1 MEGMKGKKTK
11 TLVVAALGEDVHVA
25 GISNFAN
32 QAEREGYKTVFLGPA
47 VSVREL
53 IGAIRETDADL
64 VGISYRLSPES
75 AKYHLTNLKNSLTE
89 EGLIDRRYVFGGT
102 PPAAEVAKST
112 GLFERVFDG
121 TEPVEEVLSVL
132 KGRKEGVGPENY
144 PQTLLERI
152 EWKAPYPVLRHHFGL
167 PSLEE
172 TIRGIGKIAEAR
184 VLDIISLATD
194 QEAQEN
200 FFFPEKQQPGRAG
213 AGGVPVRTED
223 DLSACYEATRRGNY
237 PMMRCYA
244 GTSELVRF
252 AEVLQRTIHNA
263 WAAIPLFWFND
274 MDGRGPMTLQES
286 IEAHQKAMKWHG
298 DHGIPVELNEP
309 HHWEMRSAPDSV
321 SIVSAFLSAWNAKKM
336 GVKHYISIHMFNHPP
351 GENFK
356 MDLAKQIAKL
366 RLIEPLMDEK
376 FKILRQ
382 TRTGLLSYPPDLL
395 EAKGQLASSV
405 MLQMA
410 LKPRIVHVVGFCEAD
425 HAATLEDVVESCK
438 IARHVIKNCIEGA
451 PDMSHDPALQKR
463 ARELLEEAK
472 VILEAIK
479 KIARPGVEDPWGDAD
494 TLTQAVKQGIMDAPQ
509 LRNNK
514 YARGEVVTRI
524 VDGTCYAV
532 DPDTGGVLTEKER
545 LARIYERVGLRASET
560 TRLGSRRRSEVVVGP
575 PALPDE

>member
-1 MEGMKGKKTK
+1 MKEKKTK

-32 QAEREGYKTVFLGPA
+32 LAERENYRAVFLGPA
-47 VSVREL
+47 VSVKEL
-53 IGAIRETDADL
+53 TGAIRETDADV

-75 AKYHLTNLKNSLTE
+75 AKYHLTNLKNSLME
-89 EGLIDRRYVFGGT
+89 EGLLDRRYVFGGT
-102 PPAAEVAKST
+102 PPTAEVARSI
-112 GLFERVFDG
+112 GIFEMVFDG

-132 KGRKEGVGPENY
+132 KGRREGAGPEHY

-152 EWKAPYPVLRHHFGL
+152 DWKAPYPVLRHHFGL

-172 TIRGIGKIAEAR
+172 TIAGIGKIAEAR
-184 VLDIISLATD
+184 VLDVVSLAID

-200 FFFPEKQQPGRAG
+200 FFVPEKQQPGRAG
-213 AGGVPVRTED
+213 AGGVPVRTEEN
-223 DLSACYEATRRGNY
+223 LVACYEATRRGNY

-244 GTSELVRF
+244 GTSELIRF
-252 AEVLQRTIHNA
+252 AGVLQRTISNA

-274 MDGRGPMTLQES
+274 MDGRGPMNLQGS
-286 IEAHQKAMKWHG
+286 IEVHQQAMKWHG
-298 DHGIPVELNEP
+298 ERGIPVELNEP

-366 RLIEPLMDEK
+366 RLIEPLQGEN
-376 FKILRQ
+376 FTVLRQ

-410 LKPRIVHVVGFCEAD
+410 LNPHIVHVVGFCEAH
-425 HAATLEDVVESCK
+425 HAATPEDVVESCK
-438 IARHVIKNCIEGA
+438 IARHVIRNCVEGV
-451 PDMSHDPALQKR
+451 PDMSHDPSVEKR
-463 ARELLEEAK
+463 AQELLEEANM
-472 VILEAIK
+472 ILKAIK
-479 KIARPGVEDPWGDAD
+479 KTAKPGVKDPWGDAE
-494 TLTQAVKQGIMDAPQ
+494 TLTQAVKLGIMDAPQ

-524 VDGTCYAV
+524 IDGTSYAV
-532 DPDTGGVLTEKER
+532 DPNTGKILPEKER
-545 LARIYERVGLRASET
+545 IDRILERIGLPKLEKSGT
-560 TRLGSRRRSEVVVGP
+560 QPGGKSV
-575 PALPDE
+575 ALPTSPAVSSR